1 MTDKF
6 SFEQALE
13 ALKAGQPITGKDSV
27 LSVLWAARCI
37 SLLAI
42 PIKATYLSPK
52 APVTVDKSRGRQG

>member
-42 PIKATYLSPK
+42 PIKAAYLSPK
-52 APVTVDKSRGRQG
+52 ALDYC